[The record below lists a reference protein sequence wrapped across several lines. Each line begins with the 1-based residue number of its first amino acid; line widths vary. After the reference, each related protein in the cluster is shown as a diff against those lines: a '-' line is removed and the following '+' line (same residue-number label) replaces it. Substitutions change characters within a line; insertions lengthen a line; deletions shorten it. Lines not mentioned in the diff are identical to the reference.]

1 MRYFKSQGITLIS
14 LVITIIV
21 MLIIAG
27 VVVSNVVG
35 NNSSIEKAE
44 KAKLTEEQR
53 SKKDTLEHAII
64 KFNSGNVAE
73 GKDLREFLLSELDIK
88 ETVKNDLGVDVP
100 NIAKFTDL
108 NGEYSYLI
116 KDYQGEMAY
125 LTQIDGIWQIQQFGA
140 ENLGY
145 VASLDDNDVLIAP
158 RSGDELDIVSS
169 TDNYAIITSDDL
181 EDVSFDIPAN
191 TTVSIKLL
199 SNLNI
204 TNEGLKRAAI
214 NLNEGSVLNLTVE
227 GEVTVNSTFGEDAN
241 GVVPGKGGY
250 AGIRVPPT
258 ATLNLT
264 GKKGIIKAI
273 GGNAG
278 RGGTAAGHSDERCA
292 GGGGAGAGIGGNG
305 GKGGVYKTGKGAS
318 GEAGE
323 SCGTVNITGSIKV
336 YAYGGAGG
344 GGGAGTAGGGATGG
358 GAGGYPAAGIGGG
371 GGGGAGGTCCAGGGG
386 YTGGAGEGGL
396 HYTHNGKDGDVGWG
410 WSSGHPT
417 YLGGGGYFRGGE
429 GTDINGVYRPSV
441 AFGGIANQG
450 WHAYA
455 THGTGFGGNGGAGG
469 TITVSANNKIYAYNG
484 NLYTDG
490 TSYGNG
496 ANQCP
501 IYLQAGIV
509 TAKYDYINQGN
520 DVSYYKFCLTQ
531 KSPQT
536 TATKSGYI
544 NPVNQG
550 TLNINSKLGISGNPL
565 TNVNMSQQGVGSG
578 AGYIEV
584 SNGTYRVR

>member
-1 MRYFKSQGITLIS
+1 MKSKGITLIS

-27 VVVSNVVG
+27 VVIVNVMG
-35 NNSSIEKAE
+35 KDGSIEMAE

-53 SKKDTLEHAII
+53 AKKDILEQAII
-64 KFNSGNVAE
+64 KYNSGNFV
-73 GKDLREFLLSELDIK
+73 GDKDLREFLLSELDGI
-88 ETVKNDLGVDVP
+88 EENIQNESGNIVA
-100 NIAKFTDL
+100 NIARFTDL

-116 KDYQGEMAY
+116 KDFQGEMAY
-125 LTQIDGIWQIQQFGA
+125 LTVEDGIWKIQKFGS

-158 RSGDELDIVSS
+158 HSGDELDIVSS
-169 TDNYAIITSDDL
+169 TDNYAIITAEEL
-181 EDVSFDIPAN
+181 EDVSFDIPAY

-227 GEVTVNSTFGEDAN
+227 GNVTVNSTFGEDAS
-241 GVVPGKGGY
+241 GAVPGKGGY

-258 ATLNLT
+258 ATLNLSGRNGT
-264 GKKGIIKAI
+264 IKAI

-278 RGGTAAGHSDERCA
+278 NGGTRTGGNDQRCA

-305 GKGGVYKTGKGAS
+305 GKGGAYRTGLGAS

-323 SCGTVNITGSIKV
+323 SCGTVNITGSVTV

-344 GGGAGTAGGGATGG
+344 SGGAGTNGTGATGG

-386 YTGGAGEGGL
+386 YTGGAGEGGI
-396 HYTHNGKDGDVGWG
+396 HTSYNGKDGDVGWG
-410 WSSGHPT
+410 TRSGHPT

-429 GTDINGVYRPSV
+429 GIDIDGVNRAV
-441 AFGGIANQG
+441 TAFGGIANQG
-450 WHAYA
+450 WHSYT
-455 THGTGFGGNGGAGG
+455 THGTGFGGAGGSGG
-469 TITVSANNKIYAYNG
+469 TITVSRNNKIYAYNG

-490 TSYGNG
+490 TAYGNG

-509 TAKYDYINQGN
+509 TAKYDYINQGD
-520 DVSYYKFCLTQ
+520 DVSYYRFLLDQ
-531 KSPQT
+531 KSLQT
-536 TATKSGYI
+536 TATLSGYT
-544 NPVNQG
+544 NPNTSIG
-550 TLNINSKLGISGNPL
+550 TLNINSKLGITGNPL
-565 TNVNMSQQGVGSG
+565 NNVNMRKQGVGSG
-578 AGYIEV
+578 AGYVEV
-584 SNGTYRVR
+584 SNGTYTVR